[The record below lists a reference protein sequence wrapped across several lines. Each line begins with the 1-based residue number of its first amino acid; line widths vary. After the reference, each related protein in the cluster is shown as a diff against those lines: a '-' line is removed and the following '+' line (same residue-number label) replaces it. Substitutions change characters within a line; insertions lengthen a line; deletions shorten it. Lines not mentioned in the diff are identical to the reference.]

1 MKAAARQR
9 LCFIWRHVLFDRIR
23 ATAALF
29 ALAVSWPALS
39 SIYSLANLTPEQLRL
54 EAKNGTW
61 YHCSETGSASTWCMD
76 ELRYYKQT
84 YFAELAT
91 ESNQVQLT
99 LLKAY
104 SPLTLVD
111 LQLYLRQDGFK
122 LEYVNINGDAFD
134 VEGRLLKSTSET
146 ETLKLDKEL
155 ILFLNSYPQSVH
167 RHMVW
172 GNRNWRVDL
181 TSDGEMVEV
190 KLHSQY

>member
-1 MKAAARQR
+1 
-9 LCFIWRHVLFDRIR
+9 
-23 ATAALF
+23 
-29 ALAVSWPALS
+29 
-39 SIYSLANLTPEQLRL
+39 
-54 EAKNGTW
+54 
-61 YHCSETGSASTWCMD
+61 
-76 ELRYYKQT
+76 

-134 VEGRLLKSTSET
+134 VEGRLLKNTSET

-155 ILFLNSYPQSVH
+155 ILFLNSYPQSAH

>member
-1 MKAAARQR
+1 MFK
-9 LCFIWRHVLFDRIR
+9 RIR
-23 ATAALF
+23 ATATLF

-39 SIYSLANLTPEQLRL
+39 SAYSLANLTPDQLRL

-61 YHCSETGSASTWCMD
+61 YNCSETDSASTWCMD

-99 LLKAY
+99 LLKVY

-134 VEGRLLKSTSET
+134 VEGLLLNSTSET

-155 ILFLNSYPQSVH
+155 ILFLNSYPQSAH

-172 GNRNWRVDL
+172 GNRNWRADL

-190 KLHSQY
+190 KLQSQH